1 MLSRRH
7 IAGCHGDLGS
17 ARGRGAARLLLRGQ
31 PAALTRPFTRLWSPG
46 RPQMDEKE
54 LFGVQD
60 APQTLVIPASDAAGV
75 SNGVDELA
83 KLLQVK

>member
-1 MLSRRH
+1 
-7 IAGCHGDLGS
+7 
-17 ARGRGAARLLLRGQ
+17 
-31 PAALTRPFTRLWSPG
+31 
-46 RPQMDEKE
+46 MDEKE

-83 KLLQVK
+83 KLLQTK